1 MEIPLAAVLFLL
13 KNHSKTFLKKPFA
26 FPGGRVQTG
35 GLMQLP
41 NMPDTDSEAE
51 VVTPAAVTPPTD
63 SSNQYGGTPK
73 PITEV
78 VVQPD
83 FPKSALGELIEIGGQ
98 AGIVIEIV
106 NQSLKVKFKE
116 GTVQSFNGNVLRKL
130 YAPVQRPAPVAEPE
144 RPTTSYGASSNDA
157 ARDDADD
164 DEEESEEPEVEM
176 VVPEGKYHTA
186 ARPIAEFITREDY
199 PKCLLGEHIDIGGF
213 TGVVVELVDKS
224 MKVKPRHGVV
234 QRFNANVLK
243 RVYGPQP
250 KQEERSARPTY
261 KQPTPAPVVNAPP
274 RKVIEQP
281 DFSAPVKPL
290 RDYMGREDY
299 PQCTFGAHVEINGI
313 AGVVI
318 EIVKG
323 SLKVKSQEGVTRSYN
338 AMVLKKLHG

>member
-1 MEIPLAAVLFLL
+1 LGRQHAVPPGEEG
-13 KNHSKTFLKKPFA
+13 KTFLKKPFA
-26 FPGGRVQTG
+26 FPQGVIKNG

-41 NMPDTDSEAE
+41 NMPDTDSEAD

-98 AGIVIEIV
+98 AGVVIEIV

-164 DEEESEEPEVEM
+164 DEEESEEPEVGM

-250 KQEERSARPTY
+250 KQEERPARPTY
-261 KQPTPAPVVNAPP
+261 RNPTPAPVVNAPP
-274 RKVIEQP
+274 RNVIEQP
-281 DFSAPVKPL
+281 DFNAPVKL
-290 RDYMGREDY
+290 IAEYIAREDY
-299 PQCTFGAHVEINGI
+299 PQCTFGAHVEITGFT
-313 AGVVI
+313 GVVV

-323 SLKVKSQEGVTRSYN
+323 SLKVKSQDGLTRSYN
-338 AMVLKKLHG
+338 SQVLRKLYA